1 MDETNPWF
9 CHWMVSFLWFDW
21 SLVKLTLGSILVMF
35 FFMNLTVYTGN
46 VYEPYATSHFKAH
59 SLLATGAIV
68 NGLVRIVSYPL
79 LAKLANVGF
88 QQKW

>member
-9 CHWMVSFLWFDW
+9 CHRMVSLLWFDW
-21 SLVKLTLGSILVMF
+21 SLVKLMLGSILVMF

>member
-1 MDETNPWF
+1 M
-9 CHWMVSFLWFDW
+9 
-21 SLVKLTLGSILVMF
+21 LGSILVMF

-79 LAKLANVGF
+79 LAKLANVRF
-88 QQKW
+88 HQNW

>member
-1 MDETNPWF
+1 
-9 CHWMVSFLWFDW
+9 MVSLLIFW
-21 SLVKLTLGSILVMF
+21 LVFGEADLGSILVMF

-79 LAKLANVGF
+79 LAKLANVRVVTTGSSSCC
-88 QQKW
+88 